1 MSQVTHTVSFV
12 GESSQA
18 KVDSGASVLQA
29 ARDAGVDIVAT
40 CGGRG
45 RCRSCRVKVVEGT
58 LPPPTLA
65 DIVQL
70 GDQEVGEH
78 YRLSCQLRVNDNI
91 AVQVSPPLHETA
103 FQILVDTKVPK
114 KGLTVDCG

>member
-58 LPPPTLA
+58 LPPQRWP
-65 DIVQL
+65 I
-70 GDQEVGEH
+70 
-78 YRLSCQLRVNDNI
+78 SCSWVIKRCASII
-91 AVQVSPPLHETA
+91 AFPAS
-103 FQILVDTKVPK
+103 
-114 KGLTVDCG
+114 CG